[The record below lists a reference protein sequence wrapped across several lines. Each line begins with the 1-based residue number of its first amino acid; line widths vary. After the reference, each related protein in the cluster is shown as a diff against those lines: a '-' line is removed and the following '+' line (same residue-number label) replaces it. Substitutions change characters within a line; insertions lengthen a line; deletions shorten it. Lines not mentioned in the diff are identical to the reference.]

1 MRIRVLSRRPIGAA
15 FVAIVSFFA
24 VASTPADAPLLG
36 SFGIDLSG
44 RDLGVRPQDDFFLY
58 AGGTW
63 LEEFE
68 IPGDLAGY
76 GMFTRLFLDSEEQI
90 RKIIEEAAE
99 SGAPVGST
107 EQKVGDLFADFTDL
121 DAIEAAGLEPLA
133 ADFERIAAA
142 ESHEDVAV
150 LFAEFGRTGGTSPF
164 GFYVDIDAK
173 DPGRYL
179 TTFTQSGLGL
189 PDRDYYLN
197 GENERFRNACEV
209 YRRYLQEMLTLAG
222 VADPQ
227 GSAERIFELETRLA
241 RAHWNQEDSRDI
253 EKTYNPMSPRALM
266 DTAPHFP
273 WETYLR
279 TAGLDGEDTL
289 LVLEPSA
296 YQEMAEAFADTPVEV
311 WQDYLRY
318 RLLRNNSQFLPK
330 EVDDTHFRFVSEAL
344 SGTQEQRERWKRG
357 VQFVNG
363 ALGEAVGQLYVAEHF
378 PPESKK
384 AMEELVDNLLL
395 AMGERIDGLDWMSA
409 ETKAAAHEKLS
420 KFNVKIGYP
429 DRWRDYSGLEVRRG
443 DLLENARRAM
453 AFNHEYQL
461 NKLGGPVN
469 RDEWLLSPQVVN
481 AYYNPSL
488 NEIVFPAA
496 ILQPPFFDPQAD
508 PAVNYGAIGGVIG
521 HEIGH
526 GFDDQG
532 RKMDG
537 DGILRDWWSAEDAER
552 FQEKSDRLVEMY
564 DEFCPLEGMCVNG
577 QLTLGENI
585 GDVGGLEIAYH
596 AYRLSLDGREPPVL
610 EGITGDQR
618 FFLGW
623 AQIWRGKYRDEFIA
637 NILSSDPHSPVEF
650 RVNGALRNIDAFYAA
665 WDVEPGDEMYLP
677 PAERVRIW

>member
-1 MRIRVLSRRPIGAA
+1 M
-15 FVAIVSFFA
+15 
-24 VASTPADAPLLG
+24 
-36 SFGIDLSG
+36 
-44 RDLGVRPQDDFFLY
+44 
-58 AGGTW
+58 
-63 LEEFE
+63 
-68 IPGDLAGY
+68 
-76 GMFTRLFLDSEEQI
+76 
-90 RKIIEEAAE
+90 
-99 SGAPVGST
+99 
-107 EQKVGDLFADFTDL
+107 
-121 DAIEAAGLEPLA
+121 
-133 ADFERIAAA
+133 
-142 ESHEDVAV
+142 
-150 LFAEFGRTGGTSPF
+150 
-164 GFYVDIDAK
+164 
-173 DPGRYL
+173 
-179 TTFTQSGLGL
+179 
-189 PDRDYYLN
+189 
-197 GENERFRNACEV
+197 
-209 YRRYLQEMLTLAG
+209 
-222 VADPQ
+222 
-227 GSAERIFELETRLA
+227 
-241 RAHWNQEDSRDI
+241 
-253 EKTYNPMSPRALM
+253 
-266 DTAPHFP
+266 
-273 WETYLR
+273 
-279 TAGLDGEDTL
+279 
-289 LVLEPSA
+289 
-296 YQEMAEAFADTPVEV
+296 
-311 WQDYLRY
+311 
-318 RLLRNNSQFLPK
+318 
-330 EVDDTHFRFVSEAL
+330 
-344 SGTQEQRERWKRG
+344 
-357 VQFVNG
+357 
-363 ALGEAVGQLYVAEHF
+363 
-378 PPESKK
+378 
-384 AMEELVDNLLL
+384 
-395 AMGERIDGLDWMSA
+395 
-409 ETKAAAHEKLS
+409 
-420 KFNVKIGYP
+420 KIGYP
-429 DRWRDYSGLEVRRG
+429 DRWRDYSGLEVHRG
-443 DLLENARRAM
+443 DLLGNARRAM

-665 WDVEPGDEMYLP
+665 WDVEPGDEMYPAAGGARPDLVAEPAGRPDGIGERGGGRAFAPFCCRPLSAPRRTLTVGPPDPATLRKERVPMLRFRCAPLVVLLSFLAVPALAETAEKILRDAMARHDERLEGIRDYTIVQSAMGFDVTTEYVVAEIDGHRVPQSKGAMEHGGDDAGMIYTHFDRMAAARQAGRQGRRRRRGVLEDRDRGPAGSRHRAGGGRRGDGDESGEGNVLDRPRRPSAPPLP
-677 PAERVRIW
+677 RGRNHDHGKAARTPSPSTCGCRDYRTVDGLTYPFRTTMSMTGAQAGMSAEDVAEAKRSLAEMKAKMAEMPAEQRKMMEQMMGGQLEQLEKMVGGEAMSTELVVKEVKVNTGG